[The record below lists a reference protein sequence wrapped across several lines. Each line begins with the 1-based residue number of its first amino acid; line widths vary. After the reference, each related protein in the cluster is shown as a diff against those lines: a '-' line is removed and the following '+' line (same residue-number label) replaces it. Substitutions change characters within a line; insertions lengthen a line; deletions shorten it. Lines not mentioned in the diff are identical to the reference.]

1 MDLKTKLERIEKLFD
16 KTYGVLLS
24 LETELDID
32 SLQNK
37 YDLTEDSIA
46 TLDELNDE
54 LCDISL
60 RYQAFWDWW
69 TEAHT
74 GEKICEYPDEDD
86 DDEEK

>member
-1 MDLKTKLERIEKLFD
+1 MDLETKLERIEKLFD
-16 KTYGVLLS
+16 KTHGDLLS
-24 LETELDID
+24 LETELDTFY
-32 SLQNK
+32 LQSK

-54 LCDISL
+54 LSDISL

-74 GEKICEYPDEDD
+74 GEKICEYSDEDN
-86 DDEEK
+86 EE